1 MTKTHGEY
9 DPNTREGLHRKSVET
24 GDPDRN
30 RAAAM
35 NEKAETGLRRYEEY
49 RNLVPDHNRER
60 IAEAEGKVP
69 AATTESSGSG
79 TIDRLNEGA
88 RQVLGDAEVDYA
100 AAELYMEPDDGAIDA
115 AGRAH
120 GDRITRQDDGSH
132 VVESVEPSPADDQA
146 DTEASEALRSRPDRP
161 VWM

>member
-1 MTKTHGEY
+1 MTKTHGEH

-35 NEKAETGLRRYEEY
+35 NEKAETGLRRDEEY

-100 AAELYMEPDDGAIDA
+100 AA
-115 AGRAH
+115 
-120 GDRITRQDDGSH
+120 
-132 VVESVEPSPADDQA
+132 
-146 DTEASEALRSRPDRP
+146 
-161 VWM
+161 

>member
-1 MTKTHGEY
+1 
-9 DPNTREGLHRKSVET
+9 TRG
-24 GDPDRN
+24 
-30 RAAAM
+30 
-35 NEKAETGLRRYEEY
+35 
-49 RNLVPDHNRER
+49 R
-60 IAEAEGKVP
+60 IAEAEGRAP

-79 TIDRLNEGA
+79 TIDRRNEGA